1 MHSIHFISSQ
11 LKECI
16 VFIFIVYLYKC
27 NEFDYFFTIFFRP
40 FDRHKPWQ
48 LCTTILSNLEIE
60 RYVNSGPW
68 LETMIPSQK
77 TFISFKHISFFNISL
92 FYILYLIYNI
102 HSIATFFVTILNR
115 LNHHFLFY

>member
-40 FDRHKPWQ
+40 
-48 LCTTILSNLEIE
+48 LSLTMAVMYYDPLPSGE

-68 LETMIPSQK
+68 PETMIPSQK
-77 TFISFKHISFFNISL
+77 LLFLLSIYLFFNISL

>member
-40 FDRHKPWQ
+40 
-48 LCTTILSNLEIE
+48 LSLTMAVMYYDPLPSGE

-102 HSIATFFVTILNR
+102 HSISTFFVTILNR

>member
-27 NEFDYFFTIFFRP
+27 NEFDYFFTIFLRP
-40 FDRHKPWQ
+40 
-48 LCTTILSNLEIE
+48 LSQTMAIMYYDPLPSGE

-92 FYILYLIYNI
+92 FYILYSIYNL
-102 HSIATFFVTILNR
+102 HSIVTFVTILNR